1 MSELLQIQKPEA
13 GSRKPQE
20 SSQPST
26 VADTFSRWGSQLLQS
41 RWWPGIIQVP
51 TLLVF
56 LVIFYAAFFGPAD
69 PRRNFATVMSWI
81 VWWPLLAVTYFVFG
95 RIWCAA
101 CPMITIGDFLQKY
114 FSFRWKAP
122 NFLKK
127 RYLGAIVLL
136 MAILYQAWVEE
147 VTGASY
153 SPLVTGLILLSFTA
167 GAVISDLLF
176 ERHVWCRYLC
186 PLGAWIGVFS
196 MSSIME
202 VRADKRVCESAK
214 CKGIYCYTGRDGQR
228 GCAWINTPRTMATNR
243 YCSMCGD
250 CFKACPHG
258 SLSLRLRPPTRE
270 VEFNRKENFED
281 AMSGVAAIG
290 VVAFQGL
297 VMLDFWHF
305 VRSEWKDTAVFGS
318 SPLVYGTAVL
328 SMVLASVGLF
338 LLAALVHSRIS
349 GEPIRQ
355 NLSLF
360 GFAFLPLVLM
370 SHISHNLGMMTHQ
383 THLILPAVAG
393 LFGYQVEPDHLST
406 LLSPGAWH
414 ILHAGIILVGT
425 AMTLWLI
432 RRICRIK
439 QEGGCPRY
447 ASLPYAGLAVAYTI
461 AFFLILHPDMLLR
474 V

>member
-1 MSELLQIQKPEA
+1 MTELLQIEKPKA
-13 GSRKPQE
+13 
-20 SSQPST
+20 SQNKSEPRRWT
-26 VADTFSRWGSQLLQS
+26 AVVADAFSRWGTRLLRS
-41 RWWPGIIQVP
+41 RWWPGVIQVP
-51 TLLVF
+51 TLVVF
-56 LVIFYAAFFGPAD
+56 LLIFYAAFFGPAD

-101 CPMITIGDFLQKY
+101 CPMITVGDFLQKY
-114 FSFRWKAP
+114 ASFRWKAP

-127 RYLGAIVLL
+127 RYLGAVVLL
-136 MAILYQAWVEE
+136 IAILYQAWVEE

-153 SPLVTGLILLSFTA
+153 SPVVTGLILVSFTA

-196 MSSIME
+196 MGSLME

-214 CKGIYCYTGRDGQR
+214 CKGIYCYMGRDGQR
-228 GCAWINTPRTMATNR
+228 GCAWLNTPKAMTTNR

-250 CFKACPHG
+250 CLKACPHG
-258 SLSLRLRPPTRE
+258 SLSLRLRTPVTE

-281 AMSGVAAIG
+281 AMTGVAAIG

-305 VRSEWKDTAVFGS
+305 VRSEWKDTTLVGS
-318 SPLVYGTAVL
+318 GPLVYGTAIAL
-328 SMVLASVGLF
+328 MVLASVGLF
-338 LLAALVHSRIS
+338 LLAALVHSRIT
-349 GEPIRQ
+349 GEPIQR

-360 GFAFLPLVLM
+360 GFAFLPLALF
-370 SHISHNLGMMTHQ
+370 SHISHNLGMMFHQ
-383 THLILPAVAG
+383 THLILPSLAG
-393 LFGYQVEPDHLST
+393 LFGYQLEPDHLST
-406 LLSPGAWH
+406 LLSPMAWH
-414 ILHAGIILVGT
+414 AIHAGIILIGT
-425 AMTLWLI
+425 TMTVWLI

-439 QEGGCPRY
+439 QEAGCPRY
-447 ASLPYAGLAVAYTI
+447 AGLPYAGLSLVYTI
-461 AFFLILHPDMLLR
+461 FFFLILHPEMVFR